1 MQAYNE
7 CEGESMNFWE
17 RNLQTNNKNNQNRQ
31 SNSINSN
38 NAQNMAQG
46 DGMHSTQAQS
56 ANFNVYEHISRLNS
70 MSEDERLA
78 ELAKTASAMKQSG
91 SFDSQDLERVYQ
103 TAGMFMNQEQLSRL
117 RTLIDML
124 KK

>member
-1 MQAYNE
+1 
-7 CEGESMNFWE
+7 
-17 RNLQTNNKNNQNRQ
+17 
-31 SNSINSN
+31 
-38 NAQNMAQG
+38 
-46 DGMHSTQAQS
+46 
-56 ANFNVYEHISRLNS
+56 

-78 ELAKTASAMKQSG
+78 ELAKTASGMKQSG
-91 SFDSQDLERVYQ
+91 SLNPQDLERVYQ

>member
-1 MQAYNE
+1 
-7 CEGESMNFWE
+7 MNFWE

-31 SNSINSN
+31 SNCINSN
-38 NAQNMAQG
+38 NTQNMAQG

-78 ELAKTASAMKQSG
+78 ELAKTACGMKQSG
-91 SFDSQDLERVYQ
+91 SLDSQDLERLYQ